1 MVECF
6 GGYIS
11 SEHEYFGKIIGHA
24 TKDVGWQNN
33 IPLIILNDP
42 SILKLKT
49 CTFMS
54 NSNELNLVRII
65 EFVRSNFFKSSA
77 KIN

>member
-42 SILKLKT
+42 SILKL
-49 CTFMS
+49 
-54 NSNELNLVRII
+54 NSGALGVLGRGEKEKREI
-65 EFVRSNFFKSSA
+65 KYMH
-77 KIN
+77 